1 VTRSNIYLRGLLRF
15 WWVLLLGLI
24 IASAVAV
31 LAVYSVELKAPP
43 TLTERSTPTYT
54 AGARIL
60 VTTRQKPYYRTGVDV
75 APATPSLGTG
85 DSSTSAANGEE
96 RADFGTLITAANLYP
111 LLIESDQ
118 VARLRRGLFGYI
130 PGVVSAQAV
139 YAVNTPGR
147 FVPSRVPVIQIVAA
161 AKTRQNAARLAQGTV
176 DAFTKFI
183 AREQDAGNVKP
194 SDRVIIQQIQAPL
207 AVVSSGGT
215 SFSMPLLAFIAVALA
230 FGGLAVLLDRLFP
243 PTPTRADVVLESVEP
258 RATASGTR

>member
-1 VTRSNIYLRGLLRF
+1 MTRSNIYLRGLLRF

-183 AREQDAGNVKP
+183 KP